1 MKTIQLINYEMGY
14 GTPPVRVQGYSG
26 ATYATS
32 RFDSQH
38 GCHVAKI
45 TVAEYNKAAKDL
57 SRAWHLS
64 MRRWVPMIPEAE
76 SIAAAPIVEL
86 PAPPEEPAE
95 PLQLFEEAPAQPDQ
109 PAPLRDVLMATHIST
124 LKKMARD
131 RNIAMEA
138 TATKEEI
145 VSALLAHTE

>member
-1 MKTIQLINYEMGY
+1 MKNTILLINYEMGY

-32 RFDSQH
+32 QFDSKH

-64 MRRWVPMIPEAE
+64 MRRWVPLIPEV
-76 SIAAAPIVEL
+76 AAVASAVEP
-86 PAPPEEPAE
+86 PAPVEEPAE
-95 PLQLFEEAPAQPDQ
+95 PLQLFEEAPAQPEQ
-109 PAPLRDVLMATHIST
+109 PAPLRDVLATTHIST

-131 RNIAMEA
+131 RNLAMSP

-145 VSALLAHTE
+145 IAALLAHTD